1 MLSLG
6 FTVSYL
12 AHYETLLQ
20 NTTNIIAKC
29 DCYFITKYD
38 KSLLL
43 DASGFLLQNG
53 RVQNY
58 YKDEYLLQNVAVL
71 FQNATFIIEV
81 NVSFKMGRYTPV
93 SDF

>member
-58 YKDEYLLQNVAVL
+58 CKDEYLLQNVL

-81 NVSFKMGRYTPV
+81 NVSYKMRPYTSV
-93 SDF
+93 LDF

>member
-1 MLSLG
+1 MKR
-6 FTVSYL
+6 Y
-12 AHYETLLQ
+12 YKIPQILLP
-20 NTTNIIAKC
+20 NATAI
-29 DCYFITKYD
+29 
-38 KSLLL
+38 
-43 DASGFLLQNG
+43 LLQNG

-81 NVSFKMGRYTPV
+81 NVSFKMRRYTPV